1 MEYFKRNNKWYYTD
15 KSGKNRKVTS
25 VKKLDELNNSIDLT
39 DVKPEKTIDGL
50 GDLVSS
56 VTSKLGIEECGGC
69 VERKKLFNKF
79 LPFLVADTSVVT
91 EEDIILINRI
101 DNSNVVTSS
110 DVDKLYSLYNR
121 LFKRNKKRQNCPG
134 CVKTI
139 FEQIKKKLDI

>member
-1 MEYFKRNNKWYYTD
+1 MEYFKRNNQWYYTD
-15 KSGKNRKVTS
+15 KSGRQRKVTS

-39 DVKPEKTIDGL
+39 NVKSQKTIDGL

-69 VERKKLFNKF
+69 EERKKLFNKF
-79 LPFLVADTSVVT
+79 LPFLVADLSVIT
-91 EEDIILINRI
+91 PEDILLIDRI